1 MPANGR
7 WNLTRR
13 LNGLLLITVQ
23 TVEEMCL
30 ELPKKQLNK
39 L

>member
-13 LNGLLLITVQ
+13 LNDSLLITVQ
-23 TVEEMCL
+23 TVEGMCL
-30 ELPKKQLNK
+30 ELMKT
-39 L
+39 